1 MSETQRFL
9 GWAIIVSSTLY
20 VALCFTAGIV
30 EANRPARDLAIATAG
45 ACYIAYWVQLLR
57 ATAPDSALTRRALE
71 AKNRFLEFL
80 SAVAVGA
87 SIVWGVAAGGALLLR

>member
-1 MSETQRFL
+1 MTDTQRFL

-20 VALCFTAGIV
+20 VALCFAAGIV

-45 ACYIAYWVQLLR
+45 ACYVAYWMQMLQTAGAETVLER
-57 ATAPDSALTRRALE
+57 ASASSRVRI
-71 AKNRFLEFL
+71 LEFL
-80 SAVAVGA
+80 SAIAVGA